1 MRTTDY
7 TLRNQAEDYHNF
19 RFAKGLE
26 VVDLDEGKI
35 ITQWVNIIKPK
46 PKTILDVGSGT
57 GRILKYLLQSQPNKI
72 YALDQSKVM
81 LGVLAKNYQKQIKSK
96 TIEILNTNSEKIPL
110 KSKTLN
116 LVTSF
121 HLFKHLTK
129 PVVTLNE
136 MNRVLKSHG
145 FLVLDF
151 LNTESVVKFNLDTCV
166 SYNEKE
172 FRKILKKSGFKVIEI
187 KYLHLFGETVYKV
200 SGNFLKTPI
209 HLLDKFFSDIF
220 RNSTKILVLAQ
231 KIK

>member
-7 TLRNQAEDYHNF
+7 TLKDQAENYHNF

-26 VVDLDEGKI
+26 IVDLDEGKI
-35 ITQWVNIIKPK
+35 ITKWINSIKPR
-46 PKTILDVGSGT
+46 PKIILDVGSGT
-57 GRILKYLLQSQPNKI
+57 GRILKYLLQSGPNKI

-81 LGVLAKNYQKQIKSK
+81 LGVLSKNYQKQIKSK
-96 TIEILNTNSEKIPL
+96 TIEVLNTDSDKIPL
-110 KSKTLN
+110 KSKSLN

-129 PVVTLNE
+129 PLTTLNE

-145 FLVLDF
+145 YLILDF

-166 SYNEKE
+166 SYNENE

-187 KYLHLFGETVYKV
+187 KYLHLFGETVYKI
-200 SGNFLKTPI
+200 SGNFLKLPI
-209 HLLDKFFSDIF
+209 HLLDKFLSDIF

-231 KIK
+231 KVK